1 MTIVRDKI
9 RYIALGDSYTICEGV
24 QAHESW
30 STVLTG
36 HLKEIGADIEL
47 VVNPSVTGFTTQNLI
62 DKELPIFNIS
72 NPSFATLLIGVNDW
86 VQKVDNDKFRSS
98 LNFII
103 DTILEKLVN
112 KKNLLLITIPDFS
125 ATPNSMKYSGGK
137 SITNG
142 IAAFNS
148 IIEEE
153 ATKRHLQLVDIF
165 STSQQM
171 KDRTDL
177 VSLDGLHPSAK
188 EYTLWEK
195 LIFPVAASLL
205 LSPNSILN
213 TNK

>member
-1 MTIVRDKI
+1 
-9 RYIALGDSYTICEGV
+9 
-24 QAHESW
+24 
-30 STVLTG
+30 VLTG

-62 DKELPIFNIS
+62 DKELPIFNTS